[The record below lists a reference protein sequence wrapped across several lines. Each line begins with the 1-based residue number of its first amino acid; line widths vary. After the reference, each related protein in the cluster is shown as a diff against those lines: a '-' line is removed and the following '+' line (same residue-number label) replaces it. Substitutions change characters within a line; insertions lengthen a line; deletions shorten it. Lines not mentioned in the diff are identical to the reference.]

1 MVIKGLFLEDS
12 AVSVISHLSK
22 DMACDGQIVGHLLET
37 ECYKFQSFR
46 QPSSYSMEPHRTTF
60 RPSP

>member
-1 MVIKGLFLEDS
+1 MKGLFLEDS

-22 DMACDGQIVGHLLET
+22 DVACDGQIVGHLFET
-37 ECYKFQSFR
+37 EFYKFQSFR
-46 QPSSYSMEPHRTTF
+46 QPSSYSMEPQRATL